1 MIGRIRPIGLIRRII
16 PNLLRKRVIM
26 ARRAGF
32 TLIELLLVLVII
44 GVITAVTIP
53 EYVRSMQG
61 NRLRTAA
68 RTVVAAGRYA
78 RSMAV
83 LHQKAIAITFEIGG
97 TGLVID
103 AKRVTP
109 STNTLEDAL
118 SPLPGLEPDP
128 SEQVAE
134 GTPPPPS
141 GPGMTI
147 RIERK
152 LDQVTI
158 TEVRLER
165 SESGDET
172 TVDVVY
178 QSNGIC
184 TPYRVRLEDQEG
196 ESIEIMVDALGSPEM
211 SRKGTF

>member
-1 MIGRIRPIGLIRRII
+1 MVRRG
-16 PNLLRKRVIM
+16 
-26 ARRAGF
+26 GF

-44 GVITAVTIP
+44 GIITAVTIP

-83 LHQKAIAITFEIGG
+83 LHQRAIAVNFEIGG

-103 AKRVTP
+103 AKRTSP
-109 STNTLEDAL
+109 STNAL
-118 SPLPGLEPDP
+118 DEVSAPMPGTASGVHAEPDGRTAEP
-128 SEQVAE
+128 VADG
-134 GTPPPPS
+134 GTAS
-141 GPGMTI
+141 STGPGMNI

-158 TEVRLER
+158 AEVRLQR
-165 SESGDET
+165 SETVDKTG
-172 TVDVVY
+172 VDVVY
-178 QSNGIC
+178 QSNGLC

-196 ESIEIMVDALGSPEM
+196 ESIEIQVDALGSPEM
-211 SRKGTF
+211 TRKGAF

>member
-1 MIGRIRPIGLIRRII
+1 
-16 PNLLRKRVIM
+16 M
-26 ARRAGF
+26 ARRTGF

-83 LHQKAIAITFEIGG
+83 LHQRAIAIDFEIGG

-103 AKRVTP
+103 AKRTAP
-109 STNTLEDAL
+109 STNAL
-118 SPLPGLEPDP
+118 DEVSAPLPGPVPGGHAEPGGGP
-128 SEQVAE
+128 AE
-134 GTPPPPS
+134 PVVDGGAPPS
-141 GPGMTI
+141 TGPGMNI

-158 TEVRLER
+158 AEVRLQR
-165 SESGDET
+165 SETVDET
-172 TVDVVY
+172 GVDVVY
-178 QSNGIC
+178 QSNGLC

-196 ESIEIMVDALGSPEM
+196 ESIEIQVDALGSPEM
-211 SRKGTF
+211 TRKGAF

>member
-1 MIGRIRPIGLIRRII
+1 M
-16 PNLLRKRVIM
+16 V
-26 ARRAGF
+26 RRAGF

-44 GVITAVTIP
+44 GVITAVTVP

-83 LHQKAIAITFEIGG
+83 LHQRAIAINFEIGG

-103 AKRVTP
+103 AKRATP
-109 STNTLEDAL
+109 STNAL
-118 SPLPGLEPDP
+118 DDVSSPLQGPESGPAEPA
-128 SEQVAE
+128 VA
-134 GTPPPPS
+134 GGASDLTS
-141 GPGMTI
+141 GPGMNI
-147 RIERK
+147 RIERQ

-158 TEVRLER
+158 TEVQLKR
-165 SESGDET
+165 SETGDET
-172 TVDVVY
+172 GTGVVY
-178 QSNGIC
+178 QSNGRC

-196 ESIEIMVDALGSPEM
+196 EAIEIMVDALGSPEM
-211 SRKGTF
+211 SRKGAF

>member
-1 MIGRIRPIGLIRRII
+1 
-16 PNLLRKRVIM
+16 M

-44 GVITAVTIP
+44 GVITAVTVP

-83 LHQKAIAITFEIGG
+83 LHQREIAITFETGG

-103 AKRVTP
+103 AKRSIP
-109 STNTLEDAL
+109 STNTMDDA
-118 SPLPGLEPDP
+118 SAPLPDPEPAPVETEGEGGSQP
-128 SEQVAE
+128 S
-134 GTPPPPS
+134 S
-141 GPGMTI
+141 GPGMNI
-147 RIERK
+147 RIERS

-158 TEVRLER
+158 TNVQLQNP
-165 SESGDET
+165 ESAEEAVGG
-172 TVDVVY
+172 VVY
-178 QSNGIC
+178 RSNGLC
-184 TPYRVRLEDQEG
+184 TPYRVRIEDQDG
-196 ESIEIMVDALGSPEM
+196 EAIEILVDALGSPEM
-211 SRKGTF
+211 SRKGAL